1 MNELDARMRRLFA
14 DADTSPGFEAGVFA
28 RVATLVA
35 APVADRRTLAERRRE
50 IEHRRLRREFW
61 TNAVTAAGIGAAGL
75 AYVWRNGVD
84 VARWV
89 EESAAIASD
98 PSLSMGFA
106 LAVLALGLWPA
117 LRSLLPR

>member
-1 MNELDARMRRLFA
+1 VSDFDARMRRLFVG
-14 DADTSPGFEAGVFA
+14 ADTAPGFEARVLA
-28 RVATLVA
+28 RVAALEAVPA
-35 APVADRRTLAERRRE
+35 ADRRSLAERRLE
-50 IEHRRLRREFW
+50 LEQRRLWREFW
-61 TNAVTAAGIGAAGL
+61 TNSVTAAGIGAAGI
-75 AYVWRNGVD
+75 AFVWRNGAD

-89 EESAAIASD
+89 EESAAIVSD

>member
-1 MNELDARMRRLFA
+1 MNDLDARMRRLFA
-14 DADTSPGFEAGVFA
+14 GDDTSSGFEARVLA
-28 RVATLVA
+28 RVAALEA
-35 APVADRRTLAERRRE
+35 APAADRRTLAERRRE
-50 IEHRRLRREFW
+50 LEHRRLRREFW
-61 TNAVTAAGIGAAGL
+61 TNSVTAAGIGAAGI
-75 AYVWRNGVD
+75 AFVWRNGVD

-89 EESAAIASD
+89 EESAVIASD